1 MYNVGD
7 KIVYPMHGAGVIESI
22 EEKEILGNRQNYYV
36 VKIPIGEMRV
46 LIPTENVDNI
56 GIREIISEKDAEKV
70 FKMLGSKSEID
81 TGNWNKRYRENMD
94 KIKSGNIYEVVEV
107 VNALMQRDKE
117 KGLSTGEKKMLSS
130 AKQILISE
138 LVLVKNMDPFEIEN
152 MIDGFLN
159 H

>member
-46 LIPTENVDNI
+46 LIPTENVNNI

-81 TGNWNKRYRENMD
+81 TGSWNKRYRENMD